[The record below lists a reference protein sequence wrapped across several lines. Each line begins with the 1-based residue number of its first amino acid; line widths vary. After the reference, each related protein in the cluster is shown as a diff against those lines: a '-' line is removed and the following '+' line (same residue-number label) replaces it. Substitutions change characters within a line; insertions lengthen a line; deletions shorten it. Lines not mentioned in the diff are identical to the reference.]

1 MVSSMHAQLLLLLLN
16 HLCKCMRDVK
26 RCPKYA
32 EKTQIQEPKSK
43 DAKEAPSKPHSDP
56 QQRDPG
62 DRWGTPP
69 RFPSKHCCEMQFA
82 AAPLMQ
88 CPFADAA
95 KESPGQTSALCF
107 ARGQRA
113 ASSALLWRGCPMAEQ
128 QHRSTERVCRKP
140 ASSSFSCSFNY
151 FLYFSM
157 KGERIGGGGEG
168 MIYRGR
174 EKVAVLVSFQTQL
187 KTKSPRAGKSL
198 PRTWQG

>member
-1 MVSSMHAQLLLLLLN
+1 
-16 HLCKCMRDVK
+16 
-26 RCPKYA
+26 
-32 EKTQIQEPKSK
+32 
-43 DAKEAPSKPHSDP
+43 
-56 QQRDPG
+56 
-62 DRWGTPP
+62 
-69 RFPSKHCCEMQFA
+69 
-82 AAPLMQ
+82 
-88 CPFADAA
+88 
-95 KESPGQTSALCF
+95 
-107 ARGQRA
+107 
-113 ASSALLWRGCPMAEQ
+113 MAEQ